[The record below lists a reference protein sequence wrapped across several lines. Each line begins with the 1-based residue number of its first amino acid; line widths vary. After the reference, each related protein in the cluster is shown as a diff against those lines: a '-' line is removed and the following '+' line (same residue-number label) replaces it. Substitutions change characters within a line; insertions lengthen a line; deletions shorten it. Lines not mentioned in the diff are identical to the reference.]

1 MERTLT
7 CPVCGSSDTSI
18 LPLGQYAEFF
28 RLRVDTSKDEFMLFS
43 RTGSISTKPRSL
55 AARALRKIGRIL
67 SPPKVAPAM
76 QFRTHM
82 QACALCHSITPCH
95 EYSFEDLV
103 GLYRDYRLESYN
115 LDRISVEP
123 SYARIVKDV
132 GAHPLEIKN
141 RNVAVDD
148 FLRKNAGHF
157 ASGAMIDYG
166 GSDGRFLTPFMY
178 EQFEKIYIFDPSDAP
193 LHASVDCRKVEKVSI
208 PQSETYSFMTCM
220 HVLEHVGNPKAFVA
234 DAVRLLTSG
243 GLLYIEVPLDLTQSV
258 RDDFAQ
264 RIIDT
269 PITIHE
275 HMNLFDPTSVRTMV
289 GSITGLELVDD
300 ANDIVDFGWTKT
312 LIGRFLVRKAI

>member
-95 EYSFEDLV
+95 QYSFEDLV

-123 SYARIVKDV
+123 SYARIVRDV

-148 FLRKNAGHF
+148 FLRKNAGLF

-275 HMNLFDPTSVRTMV
+275 HINLFDPTSVRTMV

>member
-208 PQSETYSFMTCM
+208 PQPETYSFMTCM
-220 HVLEHVGNPKAFVA
+220 HVLEHMGNPKAFVA

>member
-208 PQSETYSFMTCM
+208 PQPETYSFMTCM

>member
-208 PQSETYSFMTCM
+208 PQPETYSFMTCM

-234 DAVRLLTSG
+234 DAVRLLTAG

-300 ANDIVDFGWTKT
+300 ANDIVDFSG
-312 LIGRFLVRKAI
+312 GRRRSLADSW

>member
-1 MERTLT
+1 
-7 CPVCGSSDTSI
+7 
-18 LPLGQYAEFF
+18 
-28 RLRVDTSKDEFMLFS
+28 
-43 RTGSISTKPRSL
+43 
-55 AARALRKIGRIL
+55 
-67 SPPKVAPAM
+67 
-76 QFRTHM
+76 M

-132 GAHPLEIKN
+132 GAHPLEIKT
-141 RNVAVDD
+141 RNAAVDD

-208 PQSETYSFMTCM
+208 AQPETYSFMTCM

-243 GLLYIEVPLDLTQSV
+243 GLLYIEVPLDLTQSI

-275 HMNLFDPTSVRTMV
+275 HMNLFDPTSVRTLV

-300 ANDIVDFGWTKT
+300 ANDIVGFGWAKA
-312 LIGRFLVRKAI
+312 LLGRFLVRKTI

>member
-1 MERTLT
+1 
-7 CPVCGSSDTSI
+7 
-18 LPLGQYAEFF
+18 
-28 RLRVDTSKDEFMLFS
+28 
-43 RTGSISTKPRSL
+43 
-55 AARALRKIGRIL
+55 
-67 SPPKVAPAM
+67 M

-208 PQSETYSFMTCM
+208 PQPETYSFMTCM